1 MASESGSFS
10 ICQFVYMHDD
20 SEGDWKTIVLGY
32 DTLDEAVSDL
42 ENVSTANNIPTTE
55 LGVIQIWSLD
65 SFID

>member
-20 SEGDWKTIVLGY
+20 SEGDWKTIVWAC

-42 ENVSTANNIPTTE
+42 ENVSTANNIPTAA
-55 LGVIQIWSLD
+55 LGVIQIRSLD
-65 SFID
+65 YFND

>member
-20 SEGDWKTIVLGY
+20 SEGDWKTIKWGY
-32 DTLDEAVSDL
+32 DTFDEAVSNL
-42 ENVSTANNIPTTE
+42 ENVSTVNDIPTTE

>member
-20 SEGDWKTIVLGY
+20 SEGDWKTIVWGY
-32 DTLDEAVSDL
+32 DTFDEAVSDL